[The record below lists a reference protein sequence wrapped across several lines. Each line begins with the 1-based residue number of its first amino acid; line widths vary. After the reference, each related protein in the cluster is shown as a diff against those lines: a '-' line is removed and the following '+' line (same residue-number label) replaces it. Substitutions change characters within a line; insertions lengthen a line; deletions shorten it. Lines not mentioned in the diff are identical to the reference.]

1 VRPSDS
7 SCQVAIVGAG
17 PYGLAAAAHLRARNI
32 ETRVFGEPM
41 EFWTRHMPRG
51 MFLRSASSASCL
63 GDPEDRLGLDR
74 FRAAHGIPKTKPVP
88 IDDFVRYGRW
98 FQEQAVPDVDRR
110 TITQI
115 SPNAKGFHVRTFDGE
130 EFHARRVVLATG
142 ISLFA
147 HRPAQFADLPDALV
161 SHSFDHADL
170 SRFAGRR
177 VAVVGAGQS
186 ALEGAAL
193 LHEAGAEVEV
203 LTRAPGT
210 YMLPDVKPGRL
221 SRAARRVLSP
231 IARPP
236 FDIMGPRFISWLIA
250 WPRLYR
256 RSPRA
261 IQNFLTRRAVR
272 PAGATWLVHRLAP
285 VTITPGCSI
294 TAASTTGRGSGL
306 RLRLSDGTERL
317 VDHLLLAT
325 GYRVDVARYGFLAP
339 ALREALHTRDGYPE
353 LAVGFESSVPG
364 LHFLGTPAAG
374 TFGPLCRFVAGTK
387 YMARELTRHVV
398 SRNGESVRQSWAV
411 LSDAR
416 A

>member
-1 VRPSDS
+1 MRPSDS

-17 PYGLAAAAHLRARNI
+17 PYGLATAAHLRARNV

-51 MFLRSASSASCL
+51 MFLRSAASSSSL
-63 GDPEDRLGLDR
+63 GDPDDRLGLDR
-74 FRAAHGIPKTKPVP
+74 FRADHGLPKTKPVP
-88 IDDFVRYGRW
+88 IDDFVRYGQW

-110 TITQI
+110 TVTHIAANSQ
-115 SPNAKGFHVRTFDGE
+115 GFHVRTFDGE
-130 EFHARRVVLATG
+130 EFHARRVVVATG

-147 HRPAQFADLPDALV
+147 QRPAQFADLPDSLV

-177 VAVVGAGQS
+177 VAVLGAGQS

-193 LHEAGAEVEV
+193 LHEAGAAVEV
-203 LTRAPGT
+203 LARAPAT
-210 YMLPDVKPGRL
+210 YMLPDVRPGRL

-250 WPRLYR
+250 WPRIYR
-256 RSPRA
+256 RSPRWM
-261 IQNFLTRRAVR
+261 QNFLTARAVR
-272 PAGATWLVHRLAP
+272 PAGSSWLVPRLASVP
-285 VTITPGCSI
+285 VTAGCSI

-325 GYRVDVARYGFLAP
+325 GYRVDVSRYAFLDP
-339 ALREALHTRDGYPE
+339 ALRDALRIREGYPE
-353 LAVGFESSVPG
+353 LSVGFESSVPG

-374 TFGPLCRFVAGTK
+374 TFGPLCRFVAGTT
-387 YMARELTRHVV
+387 YMARELTRYVV
-398 SRNGESVRQSWAV
+398 SRNGESVRQSWTV

>member
-1 VRPSDS
+1 MRPSDS
-7 SCQVAIVGAG
+7 SCQVAIIGAG
-17 PYGLAAAAHLRARNI
+17 PYGLATAAHLRARNI

-41 EFWTRHMPRG
+41 SFWAKHMPRG
-51 MFLRSASSASCL
+51 MCLRSASSASSL
-63 GDPEDRLGLDR
+63 GDPDNRLGLDR
-74 FRAAHGIPKTKPVP
+74 FRSDHGIPKTKPVP
-88 IDDFVRYGRW
+88 IADFIRYGHW
-98 FQEQAVPDVDRR
+98 FQEQAVPEVDRR
-110 TITQI
+110 AITDV
-115 SPNAKGFHVRTFDGE
+115 SPNARGFHVRTSDGE
-130 EFHARRVVLATG
+130 EFHARRVVVATG

-147 HRPAQFADLPDALV
+147 HRPPQFADLPEALV

-170 SRFAGRR
+170 SRLSGKR

-193 LHEAGAEVEV
+193 LNEAGAEVEV
-203 LTRAPGT
+203 LARTQGM
-210 YMLPDVKPGRL
+210 YWLPDVSTGRFNK
-221 SRAARRVLSP
+221 AARRMLSP

-236 FDIMGPRFISWLIA
+236 FDIMGPRFLSWLVA
-250 WPRLYR
+250 WPRVYR
-256 RSPRA
+256 HAPRA

-272 PAGATWLVHRLAP
+272 PAGSGWLVPRLAA
-285 VTITPGCSI
+285 VRMTAGCAI

-325 GYRVDVARYGFLAP
+325 GYRVDVSRYAFLAP
-339 ALREALHTRDGYPE
+339 AVREALRTREGYPE

-387 YMARELTRHVV
+387 YMSQELTRYVV